1 MHHFR
6 SATTPVF
13 APCTLE
19 KTALD
24 DVTAALTH
32 AIDESSAQILRLT
45 HKSRGHVS
53 GQDHG
58 YSHIPLRLNSIELFS
73 MICKS
78 ALAIAL
84 SLSPCAALCQTEGGT
99 LPAETPL
106 ALRIDEHLPMRDG
119 QPVRAHLLYPVYAND
134 KLLLPKDTVI
144 AGSVVDLRSDHS
156 RRVRAV
162 MGGDFTPFHKPV
174 VHFTSF
180 VLPDGTTI
188 PFTSDNAADGAP
200 IFRAIPTPP
209 AKGGFLHRQFDG
221 LLSVAR
227 NDVAIFTGPEKT
239 DRFVQFIYTQIPY
252 HPQRIDKGT
261 AWTIETAH
269 SVELPAL
276 PAPAV
281 VAAAAPKKRHFW
293 DQPDPPADPPSTD
306 TGSWIVQANLDEP
319 LSSETSKDGQA
330 IRATVA
336 EPIFN
341 PDHTIAIPQGST
353 LIGAVTRA
361 RPARK
366 FGRTGVL
373 TFSFGQLQI
382 PHEETRTVET
392 RLTGADSARDIA
404 LNSEGQPK
412 SKPQDKISLPILLA
426 LMASRPLDQDE
437 GKIGGG
443 GNTLGKNAVGGAAG
457 LGLVGTVIG
466 LTGVSP
472 NVAAGIGYWG
482 AARATYYRWIAKGQK
497 IDFAKNTRIVVETTP
512 RRSAP
517 MKPDQQP

>member
-1 MHHFR
+1 
-6 SATTPVF
+6 
-13 APCTLE
+13 
-19 KTALD
+19 
-24 DVTAALTH
+24 
-32 AIDESSAQILRLT
+32 
-45 HKSRGHVS
+45 
-53 GQDHG
+53 
-58 YSHIPLRLNSIELFS
+58 

-78 ALAIAL
+78 ALAIVFF
-84 SLSPCAALCQTEGGT
+84 LSPSVGLCQTEGGT

-106 ALRIDEHLPMRDG
+106 ALRIDDHLPMRDG
-119 QPVRAHLLYPVYAND
+119 QPVRAHLLYPIYAND
-134 KLLLPKDTVI
+134 KLLLPKDTIV
-144 AGSVVDLRSDHS
+144 AGSVVDLRNDRS
-156 RRVRAV
+156 RRIRAG
-162 MGGDFTPFHKPV
+162 MGGDFTPFKKPV

-180 VLPDGTTI
+180 ILPDGTTI
-188 PFTSDNAADGAP
+188 PFSSDNAADGAP

-209 AKGGFLHRQFDG
+209 AKGGFLHRQFDS
-221 LLSVAR
+221 LLTVAR
-227 NDVAIFTGPEKT
+227 SDIAIFTGPEKT

-261 AWTIETAH
+261 AWTIETSH
-269 SVELPAL
+269 SVEIPAL
-276 PAPAV
+276 PAPPV
-281 VAAAAPKKRHFW
+281 VAAAAAKKRHIW
-293 DQPDPPADPPSTD
+293 DQPEPPADPPNTD

-330 IRATVA
+330 IKATVA

-341 PDHTIAIPQGST
+341 PDHTIAIPEGST

-361 RPARK
+361 KPARK

-373 TFSFGQLQI
+373 TFSFNQLQI

-517 MKPDQQP
+517 MKSGPQP

>member
-1 MHHFR
+1 M
-6 SATTPVF
+6 
-13 APCTLE
+13 E
-19 KTALD
+19 
-24 DVTAALTH
+24 DVTPPVTY
-32 AIDESSAQILRLT
+32 AINASSQKILRLT
-45 HKSRGHVS
+45 HKSRGDV
-53 GQDHG
+53 HG
-58 YSHIPLRLNSIELFS
+58 SSHICLRLNPIKLLS

-84 SLSPCAALCQTEGGT
+84 TLSPCAALCQTEGGT

-119 QPVRAHLLYPVYAND
+119 QPVRAHLIYPVYANN
-134 KLLLPKDTVI
+134 KLLLPKDTIV

-188 PFTSDNAADGAP
+188 PFASDDAADGAP

-209 AKGGFLHRQFDG
+209 AKGGFIHRQWDG

-227 NDVAIFTGPEKT
+227 ADIAIFTGPEKA

-261 AWTIETAH
+261 AWTIETSH

-276 PAPAV
+276 PAPPV
-281 VAAAAPKKRHFW
+281 IAAAPPSKHHFW
-293 DQPDPPADPPSTD
+293 EEPDPPADPAKTD
-306 TGSWIVQANLDEP
+306 TGSWIVQANLDDP

-330 IRATVA
+330 IKATVA
-336 EPIFN
+336 EPIYN

-353 LIGAVTRA
+353 LIGTVTRA

-373 TFSFGQLQI
+373 TFNFVQLQV

-404 LNSEGQPK
+404 LTSEGQPK

-426 LMASRPLDQDE
+426 LMASRPLDGDNHDALT
-437 GKIGGG
+437 GGG
-443 GNTLGKNAVGGAAG
+443 GNSLGKNAVGGAAG

-472 NVAAGIGYWG
+472 NVAAGIGYYG